1 MHSCTIFNRLLTY
14 FVVMILLC
22 FPRIRSLLYFI
33 ISHIPSKV
41 TLLMGIWTPSNTDTV
56 LWAYASMFPQTASR
70 SVQPFLHSSPMRPT
84 HRHTCTQTTSTC
96 DICSLIIWSVIG
108 PVNIRKAS
116 AGLVAGWVSYRWSDG
131 GTQRAVD

>member
-14 FVVMILLC
+14 FVVMVLLC
-22 FPRIRSLLYFI
+22 FPSIRFLLYFI

-56 LWAYASMFPQTASR
+56 LWAYASLLPQTASP
-70 SVQPFLHSSPMRPT
+70 SVQPFLHSSPMCPT
-84 HRHTCTQTTSTC
+84 HRHTCTQTTSKC
-96 DICSLIIWSVIG
+96 DICNLIIWPVIG
-108 PVNIRKAS
+108 PINIRKAS
-116 AGLVAGWVSYRWSDG
+116 VDLVAGLVSYRWSDG